1 VLESEESEEPEE
13 SDEPEESEESE
24 ESDESEES
32 EESDEVEESDELEES
47 EGSARSAD
55 ELDSELSDDEGPV
68 GLPLLH
74 AARLPNPA
82 RAAPPESRT
91 RNSRRSERRGSSAAG
106 GAAESLSSAV
116 SIRFSS
122 IVRLLPSWVIR
133 GVARLERRRP
143 SGR

>member
-55 ELDSELSDDEGPV
+55 EPV